1 MSSSKMSPLM
11 LHRTIIIFTLVTG
24 IVHSLAKDR
33 PNTFWSKRAEDPS
46 FTNPTEEE
54 GITQTFYTPR
64 DTKRSNKNLE
74 QYDYYPFS
82 TIIRTLKIQRDNIRM
97 ILSFLANSSRK
108 ICLKSRKIQKY

>member
-11 LHRTIIIFTLVTG
+11 LHRTVIIFTLVTG
-24 IVHSLAKDR
+24 IAHSLAKDR

-54 GITQTFYTPR
+54 RGTQTFYTPR
-64 DTKRSNKNLE
+64 DTNRSKKNLAE
-74 QYDYYPFS
+74 YDYFPFS

-97 ILSFLANSSRK
+97 ILSFLANSR
-108 ICLKSRKIQKY
+108 RNMEN

>member
-24 IVHSLAKDR
+24 IVHSLAKDK

-54 GITQTFYTPR
+54 RGTQTFYTPR
-64 DTKRSNKNLE
+64 DTIRSKKNLSE
-74 QYDYYPFS
+74 YDHYPFS
-82 TIIRTLKIQRDNIRM
+82 TNTFLRTLKIQRDNIRM
-97 ILSFLANSSRK
+97 ILSFLANSSRNMEN
-108 ICLKSRKIQKY
+108 